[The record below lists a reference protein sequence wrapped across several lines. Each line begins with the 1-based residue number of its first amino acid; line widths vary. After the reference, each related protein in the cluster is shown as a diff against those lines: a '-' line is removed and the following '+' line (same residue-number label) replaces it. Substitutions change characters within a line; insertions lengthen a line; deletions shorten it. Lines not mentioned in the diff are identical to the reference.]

1 VHGNRQGVGQR
12 RQLWLAGRHRAL
24 ALVVSLLPSIARA
37 QTAPVPVIRVT
48 FAEAI
53 QRAQENNPT
62 VAAAAAGILR
72 AEGLLQQARAAT
84 LLQVVGNVTSTTL
97 NTGVEFDGA
106 TVTPQ
111 SQVTA
116 TINVAMPIVAAAAWA
131 RRAQAADTRT
141 TAEADV
147 AETRRQ
153 IAFSA
158 ADAYLAIIAQR
169 RVVEG
174 AVRARDVAKAHF
186 DLASELEQK
195 GTGSRLN
202 ALRAQQQVSADEG
215 LVEVSRLAL
224 YRAQEAL
231 GALIAV
237 DGPVDA
243 IDEPDFSS
251 ATAAPEPSPE
261 IGRASCRERV

>member
-1 VHGNRQGVGQR
+1 
-12 RQLWLAGRHRAL
+12 
-24 ALVVSLLPSIARA
+24 
-37 QTAPVPVIRVT
+37 
-48 FAEAI
+48 
-53 QRAQENNPT
+53 
-62 VAAAAAGILR
+62 LR

-111 SQVTA
+111 SQVTD

-131 RRAQAADTRT
+131 RRAQSADTRT

-153 IAFSA
+153 TACAA

-169 RVVEG
+169 RGVEG

-195 GTGSRLN
+195 GT
-202 ALRAQQQVSADEG
+202 
-215 LVEVSRLAL
+215 
-224 YRAQEAL
+224 
-231 GALIAV
+231 
-237 DGPVDA
+237 
-243 IDEPDFSS
+243 
-251 ATAAPEPSPE
+251 
-261 IGRASCRERV
+261 